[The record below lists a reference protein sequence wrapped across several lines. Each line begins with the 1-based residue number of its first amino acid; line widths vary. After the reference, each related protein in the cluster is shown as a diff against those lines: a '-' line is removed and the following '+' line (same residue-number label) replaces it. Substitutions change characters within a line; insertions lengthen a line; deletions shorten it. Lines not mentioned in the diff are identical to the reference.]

1 MNMIKVLWCW
11 FQQCFGRFPC
21 CLSKGSLKRDFL
33 DIYLTTYSD
42 SIISEIQKLR
52 GLPFFHNGQNL
63 VEISKMQQKL
73 ATKFFCFWE
82 NCVWIGIVKLSLLST
97 GYFSSAPNVLRSSP
111 KIRDVK
117 SIELENSL
125 LVTCKVLGLL
135 VNTLAADQKYP
146 VLNRDNLMIP
156 IQMQISM
163 KQRTFPLFLTAF
175 LKSSLN
181 CKYFET
187 KNEGHRFCISEFTD
201 FENVVG

>member
-1 MNMIKVLWCW
+1 MNMIKGLWCW

-97 GYFSSAPNVLRSSP
+97 GYFSSTPNVLRSTP
-111 KIRDVK
+111 KIRDVN

-146 VLNRDNLMIP
+146 FLNRGNLMIP
-156 IQMQISM
+156 IHMQISM
-163 KQRTFPLFLTAF
+163 KQRTFPQFLTAF
-175 LKSSLN
+175 SKSSLN

-187 KNEGHRFCISEFTD
+187 KNESHRFCISEFTD
-201 FENVVG
+201 SENVVG

>member
-11 FQQCFGRFPC
+11 FQQCFGTFPC
-21 CLSKGSLKRDFL
+21 CLSKGPLKRDFL

-97 GYFSSAPNVLRSSP
+97 GYFSSTPNVLRSTP
-111 KIRDVK
+111 KIRDVN

-146 VLNRDNLMIP
+146 FLNRGNLMIP

-163 KQRTFPLFLTAF
+163 KQRTFPQFLTAF
-175 LKSSLN
+175 SKSSLN

-187 KNEGHRFCISEFTD
+187 KNESHRFCISEFTD
-201 FENVVG
+201 SENVVG